1 MSDRHTAARKK
12 RLGYG
17 NLSKRHAIDG
27 FEVNAC
33 GVPKMGVPRSTT
45 DCYSREAKGNGLG
58 QTGSNR
64 K

>member
-33 GVPKMGVPRSTT
+33 GVPKMGAPRSTT
-45 DCYSREAKGNGLG
+45 DCYSREAK
-58 QTGSNR
+58 
-64 K
+64 